1 MKKGRPSMPDKQEIQ
16 NAICDMIATSNKSL
30 RSVLNEL
37 SKTMEG
43 VPCMS
48 TVMDWLN
55 DKEFKEFAERYA
67 LAREIQYDF
76 MAEQLLNIADDESL
90 DVVFD
95 DKDKASVDKE
105 HITRSRLRV
114 DARKW
119 LLARLRPVKGTENK
133 LQVEHSLSETNLAS
147 LSAVVRQEFKRNSE

>member
-1 MKKGRPSMPDKQEIQ
+1 MPDKPEIQ

-30 RSVLNEL
+30 RSVLTEL

-48 TVMDWLN
+48 TVMDWLK
-55 DKEFKEFAERYA
+55 DKDFAERYA
-67 LAREIQYDF
+67 LAREIQCDF

-95 DKDKASVDKE
+95 DKDKPSVDKE

-119 LLARLRPVKGTENK
+119 LLARLKPLKGTENK

-147 LSAVVRQEFKRNSE
+147 LIAVVRQEFKKEQ

>member
-1 MKKGRPSMPDKQEIQ
+1 MKKGRPSIPDKLEIQ
-16 NAICDMIATSNKSL
+16 NAICDMVATSNKSL

-37 SKTMEG
+37 SKTMDG

-55 DKEFKEFAERYA
+55 DKEFAERYA
-67 LAREIQYDF
+67 LAREIQCDF

-119 LLARLRPVKGTENK
+119 LLARLRPVKSAENK

-147 LSAVVRQEFKRNSE
+147 LIAVVRQEFKKEQ